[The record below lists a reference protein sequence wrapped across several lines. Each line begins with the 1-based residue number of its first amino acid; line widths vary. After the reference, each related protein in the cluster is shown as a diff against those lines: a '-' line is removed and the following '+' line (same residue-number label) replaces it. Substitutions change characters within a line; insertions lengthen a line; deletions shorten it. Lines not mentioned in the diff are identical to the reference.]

1 MFTTIMKFY
10 FPTFLSVVSFF
21 ILSCDIDEDLIGIS
35 NIGGEKSELLIP
47 EIIEMEGNEDAI
59 ELVMQAGQTE
69 FFEGTFS
76 DTFGYNGHF

>member
-21 ILSCDIDEDLIGIS
+21 ILSCDIDEDLIEIS

-47 EIIEMEGNEDAI
+47 EN
-59 ELVMQAGQTE
+59 
-69 FFEGTFS
+69 
-76 DTFGYNGHF
+76 Y